1 MARIR
6 RCFQR
11 GLVFK
16 RGTRK
21 KVWVGRWWE
30 DVIALNGQVERVRR
44 SAILAAVTEC
54 PTKRDAERLLA
65 ERLYNMNSPDS
76 RPQTTCTFRDFVQD
90 RWLPEVLPTLK
101 YSTQQHYQYV
111 TKLHLIPAFG
121 DTPLR
126 LLSRDAAQRF
136 IAAKLQS
143 GLSWKTV
150 KHVRTV
156 FGTIMTA
163 AEGWDL
169 VQANPVRKTR
179 MPRRPRCERPTIALE
194 SVSQL
199 LQTLAEPSRSIAW
212 LLVLTGLRVGELL
225 ALRWQDVDLEAG
237 FLRVRQTVY
246 EGHFDE
252 PKSRSSAR
260 TVPLSSKVVEI
271 LSSRKPAVLDPARLI
286 FATASNTPLS
296 RRNLLSRQL
305 RPAARGLRLE
315 GINWHWLR
323 HANATLHD
331 SVGTPLG
338 TVQALLGHSSPEIT
352 RSTYIHSVPA
362 DAKNAVEKVQS
373 LLIGPKWTQ
382 VVEIPKPGTPV
393 IQ

>member
-6 RCFQR
+6 QFQQ
-11 GLVFK
+11 GLLFK
-16 RGTRK
+16 RGTRR
-21 KVWVGRWWE
+21 KVWVARWWE
-30 DVIALNGQVERVRR
+30 DVIGLNGQIGRIRR
-44 SAILAAVTEC
+44 SEVLATVADY
-54 PTKRDAERLLA
+54 PSRRDAQQLLTERLQSL
-65 ERLYNMNSPDS
+65 NSSD
-76 RPQTTCTFRDFVQD
+76 RPQSSCTLRDFVQE

-101 YSTQQHYQYV
+101 YSTQQHYQYI

-121 DTPLR
+121 DSPLR
-126 LLSRDAAQRF
+126 LISREAAQRF
-136 IAAKLQS
+136 LATKLQS

-150 KHVRTV
+150 KHVRTI
-156 FGTIMTA
+156 FGTILTA
-163 AEGWDL
+163 AEGWNL
-169 VQANPVRKTR
+169 IQTNPVRKTR

-199 LQTLAEPSRSIAW
+199 LQTLAEPSRSLAW

-260 TVPLSSKVVEI
+260 TVPLSSKVIEI
-271 LSSRKPAVLDPARLI
+271 LSRRKPAVLDPTRLI

-296 RRNLLSRQL
+296 RRNLLNRQL
-305 RPAARGLRLE
+305 RPTSMGLGLV

-352 RSTYIHSVPA
+352 RATYIHSVPA

-373 LLIGPKWTQ
+373 LLLGPKLDPN
-382 VVEIPKPGTPV
+382 VEIPKPVTPL